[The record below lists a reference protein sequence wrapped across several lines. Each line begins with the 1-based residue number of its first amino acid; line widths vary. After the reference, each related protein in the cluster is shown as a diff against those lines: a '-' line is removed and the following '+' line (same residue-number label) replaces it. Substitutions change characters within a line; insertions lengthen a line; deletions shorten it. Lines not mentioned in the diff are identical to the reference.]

1 MTMEL
6 GTQTLPREVW
16 TARAERHRERA
27 QARLQRV
34 IERRQRGEKH
44 PVWDFLF
51 EYYRLRPADL
61 IAWSPGIG
69 VRLLQGDE
77 FVGRRFFTVD
87 EDGAASVDAEAVLA
101 KRGQTL
107 DFTRRL
113 MAAVDGR
120 PARFGCF
127 GMHEW
132 AMVHRASA
140 NAVRHAVPLRFSVEE
155 TARIVEQ
162 TGLRCSHFDAFRFFT
177 PEAAPLNQTQ
187 LTRDDQ
193 LDSDQGGCLHVNM
206 DLYKWVGKLHPLT
219 SSELLFDC
227 YELACEIRE
236 LDMRAS
242 AYDLADWGFSPVKVE
257 TTQGRTEY
265 VRLQRRHAERAVML
279 RQRFMDELD
288 AIQSRRIDTIRGT
301 K

>member
-1 MTMEL
+1 MTIEL
-6 GTQTLPREVW
+6 GTHALPREVW
-16 TARAERHRERA
+16 TERAERHRERA
-27 QARLQRV
+27 QSRLQRV
-34 IERRQRGEKH
+34 IESRQRAEKH

-51 EYYRLRPADL
+51 DYYRLRPSDL

-77 FVGRRFFTVD
+77 FAGRRFFTVD
-87 EDGAASVDAEAVLA
+87 EDGAASVDASAVLA

-113 MAAVDGR
+113 MTAVEGR
-120 PARFGCF
+120 PAHFGCF

-132 AMVHRASA
+132 AMVHRAPA
-140 NAVRHAVPLRFSVEE
+140 DTVRHAVPLRFSVEE

-193 LDSDQGGCLHVNM
+193 LENDQGGCLHVNM
-206 DLYKWVGKLHPLT
+206 DLYKWVGKLHPMT

-227 YELACEIRE
+227 YELACDIRE

-242 AYDLADWGFSPVKVE
+242 AYDLADWGFEPVKVE
-257 TTQGRTEY
+257 IPEGRAEY
-265 VRLQRRHAERAVML
+265 VRLQRGHADRAAVL

-288 AIQSRRIDTIRGT
+288 MIQSWRSSVTAQ
-301 K
+301 

>member
-1 MTMEL
+1 MVSL
-6 GTQTLPREVW
+6 SKREW
-16 TARAERHRERA
+16 TTRASDHQERTSAALEA
-27 QARLQRV
+27 V
-34 IERRQRGEKH
+34 IRRRSRGEKH

-51 EYYRLRPADL
+51 EYYRLRPAEL

-69 VRLLQGDE
+69 LRLLQGEE
-77 FVGRRFFTVD
+77 FVGRRFFVVD
-87 EDGAASVDAEAVLA
+87 EDGAASVDAQTVLA

-113 MAAVDGR
+113 MAAVEGR
-120 PARFGCF
+120 PAHFGCF

-132 AMVHRASA
+132 AMVHRAPVA
-140 NAVRHAVPLRFSVEE
+140 TVRHAVPLRFSVEE
-155 TARIVEQ
+155 TASIVEQ

-187 LTRDDQ
+187 LTREGQ

-242 AYDLADWGFSPVKVE
+242 AYDLAGWGFEPVKVE
-257 TTQGRTEY
+257 TPEGRAEY
-265 VRLQRRHAERAVML
+265 VRLQRGHAERAAVL
-279 RQRFMDELD
+279 RRRFTDELD
-288 AIQSRRIDTIRGT
+288 AIQSWRIENMRGT